1 MIPAWTMAGVLPP
14 IRPQQPGHSSDRSP
28 YEVGLCDFVEQF
40 AFTPGRT
47 EILKGFLDYRAAL
60 HGAGLTNGFQWV
72 DGSFMQDVENHETR
86 PPNDVDVVTYFH
98 LPTGETQA
106 SLVAKTGKLLSNAYV
121 KATYKVDAYP
131 YVLGELTDTRQVRQI
146 SYWYSMWSH
155 RRDGLW
161 KGFLQIDLRPDE
173 DAEARRV
180 LSHKDS
186 KETAK

>member
-28 YEVGLCDFVEQF
+28 YEVGLCDFIEQF
-40 AFTPGRT
+40 AFTPERT

-60 HGAGLTNGFQWV
+60 HGAGLKNGFQWV

-98 LPTGETQA
+98 LPTGETQV
-106 SLVAKTGKLLSNAYV
+106 SLFAKARNLLSNTHV

-131 YVLGELTDTRQVRQI
+131 YVLGEPTDTRQVRQI

-161 KGFLQIDLRPDE
+161 KGFVQINLKPDE
-173 DAEARRV
+173 DSEARRI
-180 LSHKDS
+180 LSQKHPQ
-186 KETAK
+186 ETAK